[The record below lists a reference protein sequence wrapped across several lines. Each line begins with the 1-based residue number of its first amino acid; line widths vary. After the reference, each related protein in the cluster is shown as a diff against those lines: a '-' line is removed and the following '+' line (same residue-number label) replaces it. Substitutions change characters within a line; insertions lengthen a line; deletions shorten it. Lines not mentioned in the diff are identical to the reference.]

1 MKGHV
6 LYSEYVRL
14 YRSVALSQSLRF
26 LQWAEIGPTQQEVWN
41 RLARIWKL
49 RAKKQAKKQADEQT
63 EAIRAELRDLKRSQR
78 RPLSLTREDILA
90 RHEEFDAEQHFLIED
105 QDTEIEIAGILTE
118 DLIQ

>member
-26 LQWAEIGPTQQEVWN
+26 LKWAEIGPTQQEVWN

-49 RAKKQAKKQADEQT
+49 RAKKQADEQT
-63 EAIRAELRDLKRSQR
+63 ETIRAELRDLKRSQR

-90 RHEEFDAEQHFLIED
+90 RHEDFDAKQHFLIED